1 MKKYIKDLL
10 NAALLATLAG
20 AVAALLVDALL
31 GPAAAAENDR
41 GTPEDSQIFTT
52 QQAASPEQKLPDDL
66 TAQEKKEL
74 EELMADTTLSERE
87 KERIKA
93 FWLAHR
99 RADGTMG
106 TMDEKAVQQAM
117 PAQDTKQIFG
127 DGSRKGV
134 FDKVQNEAESIQN
147 SLAALLGLKFEGRE
161 NPTPQQIRED
171 MDKIKGM
178 FQVTSPLKVNMLFA
192 VEASPGNM
200 MFFSENGRFF
210 FKGTM
215 YDAFNG
221 MKALKNI
228 DDVRTY
234 ALKTDYRKL
243 KLDPESLSSARIGDG
258 PRQVVIYVD
267 PASDMTH
274 DIIDKVMKY
283 PDKKLFT
290 FYFVVIPSDSEKSK
304 NLAKAFYCARQ
315 ANNPEAGNLLY
326 RGGLDR
332 LSTAKC
338 PMENWQNTI
347 TAAYYTQVDVLPF
360 FVGDDGRISR
370 GEPSE
375 GLYNWLSA
383 QTMPVLEDAFKNESE
398 LNWQRRNMQNITRSV
413 TKQEATREEAAQA
426 QQNYKAPAAIEEEEE
441 EEYGTLDAYV
451 DSYRTT
457 PEPKLPEGTPETMP
471 DDEEILGQIEVNRK
485 QQAQDDKSTQAEYS
499 NPSSAIHNQH
509 TERQLMSSGEIVEDP
524 TQTVDTS
531 GFDMTDEINRYFQE
545 AEPTDDENL
554 VVNGLDQGVAEEVA
568 GDKEAR
574 AATLSDFTQEDL
586 DKQLDSQ
593 ELRRK
598 DRNLLEEIQA
608 LKAHV
613 KRIQNEF
620 TQQRED
626 ARRRYDRDFQSYE
639 AAYYSTRFYGDAK
652 RERRQAEIR
661 ERQEIIKNRYH
672 QKLDQLDRAE
682 QAALQDTVA
691 EIKYL
696 ERGLI
701 SK

>member
-1 MKKYIKDLL
+1 
-10 NAALLATLAG
+10 
-20 AVAALLVDALL
+20 
-31 GPAAAAENDR
+31 
-41 GTPEDSQIFTT
+41 
-52 QQAASPEQKLPDDL
+52 
-66 TAQEKKEL
+66 
-74 EELMADTTLSERE
+74 
-87 KERIKA
+87 
-93 FWLAHR
+93 
-99 RADGTMG
+99 
-106 TMDEKAVQQAM
+106 
-117 PAQDTKQIFG
+117 
-127 DGSRKGV
+127 
-134 FDKVQNEAESIQN
+134 
-147 SLAALLGLKFEGRE
+147 
-161 NPTPQQIRED
+161 
-171 MDKIKGM
+171 
-178 FQVTSPLKVNMLFA
+178 
-192 VEASPGNM
+192 
-200 MFFSENGRFF
+200 
-210 FKGTM
+210 
-215 YDAFNG
+215 
-221 MKALKNI
+221 
-228 DDVRTY
+228 
-234 ALKTDYRKL
+234 
-243 KLDPESLSSARIGDG
+243 
-258 PRQVVIYVD
+258 
-267 PASDMTH
+267 
-274 DIIDKVMKY
+274 
-283 PDKKLFT
+283 
-290 FYFVVIPSDSEKSK
+290 
-304 NLAKAFYCARQ
+304 
-315 ANNPEAGNLLY
+315 Y

-639 AAYYSTRFYGDAK
+639 AAYYSTSFYGDAK